1 MTFPLF
7 SCENWLHST
16 NKLFL
21 LIYFKLQHLL
31 SEIIPYTN
39 IYHAHGYFRMGNIET
54 LSPFNSSD
62 LPSFQVI
69 DIRSEAILEAWE
81 IQGAAFG
88 FLYVEKAQERLFT
101 IIFLEFILIS
111 LQSRLNNKWRT
122 YLWRGADSAT
132 AGGTDCTNIGQ
143 LKGGMGDI
151 FTLVGSSLLSWLA
164 GLLFRCRTLLM
175 WC

>member
-1 MTFPLF
+1 
-7 SCENWLHST
+7 
-16 NKLFL
+16 
-21 LIYFKLQHLL
+21 
-31 SEIIPYTN
+31 
-39 IYHAHGYFRMGNIET
+39 MGNIET

-122 YLWRGADSAT
+122 CGGAQIRPQPAALIALILDS
-132 AGGTDCTNIGQ
+132 
-143 LKGGMGDI
+143 
-151 FTLVGSSLLSWLA
+151 
-164 GLLFRCRTLLM
+164 
-175 WC
+175 